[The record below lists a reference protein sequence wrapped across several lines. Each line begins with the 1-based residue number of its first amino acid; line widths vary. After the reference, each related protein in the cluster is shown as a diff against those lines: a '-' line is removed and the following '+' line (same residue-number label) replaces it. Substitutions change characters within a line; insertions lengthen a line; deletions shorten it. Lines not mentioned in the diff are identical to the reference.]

1 VKATVA
7 AFCVVLASSLSLP
20 AAALSSEPGASSPR
34 GPSRVVEVRVNGD
47 ASALSRVKLTAR
59 ELLSRLDVE
68 PNVESID
75 EPPTSPDEPP
85 PLVIAYVDLRDI
97 ARPSIDIEDGR
108 TRQELTRRNLV
119 GVSSLETGV
128 EAVLHVL
135 YLAVES
141 SLAVSVPKPSATT
154 AAPTP
159 GTTAPRARGTPAPG
173 PSAPP
178 AGASPASM
186 PPGAARRATTSRAT
200 TPRPEA
206 SAIVDSSPG
215 AAELRPGP
223 PSAAAGPGLDVGLL
237 LRLSSLGGS
246 RIVPGAGAS
255 LEPRTDWGRLR
266 VGLMLS
272 GVVHAANELSFAG
285 GTADV
290 RPMYAR
296 VIPTLD
302 WLLSPDLSATAGLG
316 AGLDAF
322 AVEPLLA
329 PVPGRV
335 VPARTAVDPVVSALA
350 GARVPI
356 GGRLFLSALA
366 SLDVDVQPTVFVA
379 RLGDETQAVLQLP
392 RVRAGLL
399 LAMSFSAAG
408 PRRFPAG
415 ALVEQ

>member
-1 VKATVA
+1 MKAAVA
-7 AFCVVLASSLSLP
+7 ALCVVLASSLSLP
-20 AAALSSEPGASSPR
+20 AVALGSEPSASSPR
-34 GPSRVVEVRVNGD
+34 GASRVVEVRVNGD

-141 SLAVSVPKPSATT
+141 SLAVSVPKPRATT
-154 AAPTP
+154 AAPSA
-159 GTTAPRARGTPAPG
+159 GTTEPRPRGAAAPR
-173 PSAPP
+173 PSAPT
-178 AGASPASM
+178 AGASPASQ
-186 PPGAARRATTSRAT
+186 PKGTARRAT

-206 SAIVDSSPG
+206 SATVDSSPD
-215 AAELRPGP
+215 AAELRPAAP
-223 PSAAAGPGLDVGLL
+223 SSAAGTGLDVGLL
-237 LRLSSLGGS
+237 LRFSSLGGS
-246 RIVPGAGAS
+246 RVVPGAGAS

-285 GTADV
+285 GTAHV
-290 RPMYAR
+290 RPMHAR

-302 WLLSPDLSATAGLG
+302 WLLSPDVSATVGLG
-316 AGLDAF
+316 GGLDAF
-322 AVEPLLA
+322 AVEPLVA

-335 VPARTAVDPVVSALA
+335 VPARTALDPVVSAQA

-399 LAMSFSAAG
+399 LAMSFSAVG

-415 ALVEQ
+415 AMVEQ